1 MYCYFSDISMYLVTT
16 PLNTL
21 HFRWPFSSVQTRG
34 SLSSDS
40 CWWVFFSLS
49 LFYAKF
55 YSFRLCRE
63 NTAMEQTNVLF
74 CCIVHFICAES
85 LTQWIWKYKAIL
97 CVMSTFYLFML
108 CDFSFFFMKVPFSPS
123 CSTLGTYSIPH
134 SLLLYSVHVKWIL
147 ICVQNVIKMKIHLI
161 IYFVHPCR
169 VWWFIS
175 IYGDFDIWK
184 QAWKLDSLHTLQ
196 DNLLQFKA
204 SIRMGRKG
212 DSSGFEC
219 CMVFLGA
226 RHAALNISETADL
239 RGFSGTAVYH
249 LHRVVWKLEDT

>member
-1 MYCYFSDISMYLVTT
+1 
-16 PLNTL
+16 
-21 HFRWPFSSVQTRG
+21 
-34 SLSSDS
+34 
-40 CWWVFFSLS
+40 
-49 LFYAKF
+49 
-55 YSFRLCRE
+55 
-63 NTAMEQTNVLF
+63 MEQTNVLF

-184 QAWKLDSLHTLQ
+184 TGLKAWFPPHTPGQPAAVQSKHQNGEERWFKWFWVLHGFFGCQTCGSEYFR
-196 DNLLQFKA
+196 NCW
-204 SIRMGRKG
+204 
-212 DSSGFEC
+212 SSGIFRHSRLPFAQSGLKTGGY
-219 CMVFLGA
+219 VVGSSSLGK
-226 RHAALNISETADL
+226 ISRPCQWPKEKGQTQ
-239 RGFSGTAVYH
+239 GSS
-249 LHRVVWKLEDT
+249 

>member
-1 MYCYFSDISMYLVTT
+1 
-16 PLNTL
+16 
-21 HFRWPFSSVQTRG
+21 
-34 SLSSDS
+34 
-40 CWWVFFSLS
+40 
-49 LFYAKF
+49 
-55 YSFRLCRE
+55 
-63 NTAMEQTNVLF
+63 MEQTNVLF
-74 CCIVHFICAES
+74 CCFVHFICAES

-108 CDFSFFFMKVPFSPS
+108 CDFSFFFMKVPFSQS
-123 CSTLGTYSIPH
+123 CSALGTYSIPH

-161 IYFVHPCR
+161 IYFVHSCR

-175 IYGDFDIWK
+175 IYGDFDNWK
-184 QAWKLDSLHTLQ
+184 QALKLDSLHTLQ

-219 CMVFLGA
+219 CMVFLVPDMQLWIFQKLLIFRDFQA
-226 RHAALNISETADL
+226 QPSTICTEWSENW
-239 RGFSGTAVYH
+239 RICSGQQFS
-249 LHRVVWKLEDT
+249 W

>member
-1 MYCYFSDISMYLVTT
+1 
-16 PLNTL
+16 
-21 HFRWPFSSVQTRG
+21 
-34 SLSSDS
+34 
-40 CWWVFFSLS
+40 
-49 LFYAKF
+49 
-55 YSFRLCRE
+55 
-63 NTAMEQTNVLF
+63 MEQTNVLF

-219 CMVFLGA
+219 CMVSLVPDMRLWIFQKLLIFRDFQA
-226 RHAALNISETADL
+226 QPSTICTEWSENW
-239 RGFSGTAVYH
+239 RIRSGQQFS
-249 LHRVVWKLEDT
+249 W

>member
-1 MYCYFSDISMYLVTT
+1 
-16 PLNTL
+16 
-21 HFRWPFSSVQTRG
+21 
-34 SLSSDS
+34 
-40 CWWVFFSLS
+40 
-49 LFYAKF
+49 
-55 YSFRLCRE
+55 
-63 NTAMEQTNVLF
+63 MEQTNVLF

-239 RGFSGTAVYH
+239 QGFSGTAVYH